1 MLKAYYFVWRRTGMD
16 RKEFMTYYENTHL
29 DLIIDNVPKH
39 NNFRRLYQTW
49 HRSGTARY
57 DLKKPLDVMTGPPFN
72 EIVTQDERRF
82 LDCSLM
88 KFVVVHEVIVR
99 GPQDKWQPA
108 PHVAD
113 GAIMTCIQ
121 NDPAALVNF
130 KHALDKSDSTVESR
144 GNGFG
149 LLPLLET
156 EIDVRRVSQWL
167 SECTKT
173 HGGEC
178 SLEYAPFNSAFPG
191 LHVLRLLDVQQNC
204 LCEVQDVV
212 PYLALRYIWG
222 AVKNIRLTQLSLK
235 RLLTPGSLERLNGLP
250 RTVRDAMELT
260 RKLGVQYLWVD
271 ALCLVQNDMEDLER
285 GINVMDLIYERSLLT
300 IIAAS
305 GNDANA
311 GLPGV
316 RARSRP
322 ALKQTIEIKPG
333 ISLGLH
339 MEMSTLL
346 NASPYSS
353 RGWTFQEQTLS
364 RRALYFL
371 DNKVFFQC
379 RNKAC
384 SEAVIDQSE
393 QQRPKTG
400 QIYNAIHMEDP
411 LYDYANILENY
422 TARALTN
429 QNDVLRAMAGII
441 RRFSVNMNYRFIQ
454 GLPTEALDVF
464 ILFETRG
471 SCLHRRTGFPSYS
484 WCGWQGHISV
494 ETPRRDEWFSTCT
507 WIIWYER
514 LPSGVIKLIWD
525 PTANGQISAD
535 DAPRI
540 GCRQRPRFNTLV
552 LSGSPTTHTAPT
564 QTPPLPSLLPPYPL
578 LQFRTLS
585 LRLKLTKLDVFTGNC
600 QVQGKS
606 GTDCGVLFVDGFEDL
621 TVFFSSDL
629 HDVIVLSEHVDMDGY
644 CYNVMLLE
652 YKEGLADR
660 RGMGYIYQDRIDDSF
675 TPGPVWKE
683 IILA

>member
-1 MLKAYYFVWRRTGMD
+1 MLT
-16 RKEFMTYYENTHL
+16 
-29 DLIIDNVPKH
+29 I
-39 NNFRRLYQTW
+39 
-49 HRSGTARY
+49 
-57 DLKKPLDVMTGPPFN
+57 PPD
-72 EIVTQDERRF
+72 QDI
-82 LDCSLM
+82 
-88 KFVVVHEVIVR
+88 HY
-99 GPQDKWQPA
+99 
-108 PHVAD
+108 
-113 GAIMTCIQ
+113 
-121 NDPAALVNF
+121 
-130 KHALDKSDSTVESR
+130 
-144 GNGFG
+144 

-156 EIDVRRVSQWL
+156 ETDVRRVLQWL

-204 LCEVQDVV
+204 LVEVQDVV
-212 PYLALRYIWG
+212 PYLALSYIWG
-222 AVKNIRLTQLSLK
+222 AVKNVRLTQLSFK
-235 RLLTPGSLERLNGLP
+235 RLLTPGSMERLNGLP

-260 RKLGVQYLWVD
+260 RKLGVQYLWID
-271 ALCLVQNDMEDLER
+271 ALCLIQNDMEDLER

-305 GNDANA
+305 GNDADA

-322 ALKQTIEIKPG
+322 ALKQTIEVKPG
-333 ISLGLH
+333 ISLGLY

-379 RNKAC
+379 GNMAC

-400 QIYNAIHMEDP
+400 QIYNAIHMADP
-411 LYDYANILENY
+411 VYDYANILENY

-429 QNDVLRAMAGII
+429 QNDVLRAMAG
-441 RRFSVNMNYRFIQ
+441 
-454 GLPTEALDVF
+454 LPTEALDAF
-464 ILFETRG
+464 IIFEARG
-471 SCLHRRTGFPSYS
+471 SCLHRRPCFPSYS

-494 ETPRRDEWFSTCT
+494 ETPRRGEWFSTC
-507 WIIWYER
+507 
-514 LPSGVIKLIWD
+514 LISD
-525 PTANGQISAD
+525 E

-540 GCRQRPRFNTLV
+540 GYRQRPRFNTLV
-552 LSGSPTTHTAPT
+552 LSGFLTTHTAPT
-564 QTPPLPSLLPPYPL
+564 KKPPLPSLLPQYPL
-578 LQFRTLS
+578 LQFWTLS
-585 LRLKLTKLDVFTGNC
+585 LRLKLTNLDVFTGQC
-600 QVQGKS
+600 HVQGKS
-606 GTDCGVLFVDGFEDL
+606 GTDCGVLYLDGFEDF
-621 TVFFSSDL
+621 TVFCSSDL
-629 HDVIVLSEHVDMDGY
+629 FDVIVLSEHVDMDGY

-652 YKEGLADR
+652 YSEGLAER
-660 RGMGYIYQDRIDDSF
+660 RGVGRIYQDRVNDSF
-675 TPGPVWKE
+675 TPGPIWKE